1 MAAKAQ
7 AQGEAVETQ
16 GEGRG
21 KKAVGT
27 CGDPLDPDKRD
38 NPTCKNFLENKEVQR
53 TIFPKGKAKVL
64 NHTGR
69 AICRIMSRN
78 ATKCWSVGD
87 IGYIFG
93 VSHTSVRRAIDN
105 VFKPPDNVDEDYE
118 HAGDPAFKIEF
129 PPLPEPPTLRN
140 AHRETQVRAGIHIG
154 ASNFSHPQSMSP
166 VSGQD
171 SSNRGSQSS
180 KAEVFSTTGLDRAA
194 KRTFYKRLTE
204 PESSPVDDSSSQED
218 TSPTSTQKKRSHAEY
233 SRSNKEFDLGG
244 SPLRR

>member
-1 MAAKAQ
+1 MTIPIALSNA
-7 AQGEAVETQ
+7 GLD
-16 GEGRG
+16 R
-21 KKAVGT
+21 
-27 CGDPLDPDKRD
+27 LDPDKRD

-53 TIFPKGKAKVL
+53 TIFPRGKAKVL
-64 NHTGR
+64 NRTGR

-166 VSGQD
+166 VNGQD
-171 SSNRGSQSS
+171 SSNSS
-180 KAEVFSTTGLDRAA
+180 KAEVFSTTGLDVGSSDFTYLVPTFPDSARRNERSTNGSPNLNHLPLTTAAA
-194 KRTFYKRLTE
+194 KKTLLRRRPKRNDPTPNIRARTRNLIWG
-204 PESSPVDDSSSQED
+204 
-218 TSPTSTQKKRSHAEY
+218 
-233 SRSNKEFDLGG
+233 DL
-244 SPLRR
+244 PLRR